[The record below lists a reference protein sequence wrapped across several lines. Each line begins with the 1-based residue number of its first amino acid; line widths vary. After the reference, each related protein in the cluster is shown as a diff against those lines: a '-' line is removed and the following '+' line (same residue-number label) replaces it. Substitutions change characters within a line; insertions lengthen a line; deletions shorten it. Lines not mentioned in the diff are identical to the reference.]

1 MYTINTLL
9 KLARS
14 TVLPPIALHYH
25 NHIVSDIYFKHS
37 AMHNNTKRLIL
48 ISKIVANF
56 SDFPPFDA

>member
-9 KLARS
+9 KLVRS
-14 TVLPPIALHYH
+14 TVLPPIALHYR
-25 NHIVSDIYFKHS
+25 NHIVSDILKHS

-56 SDFPPFDA
+56 SDFLPFDA